1 MDGDRLEEQ
10 DPFTINTPEFLNTS
24 HHHHPALF
32 RPLPAFQSP
41 PTPITPVRFAIPAI
55 MDPNAPTVIDA
66 RDVPADEQELGAS
79 QPRFERGRGPSPEAG
94 PSNPRRHHH
103 HHIRQPQTPPSTFSW
118 ADALP
123 LNPPVRNVR
132 AYTNEASFDAL
143 NHLPPSYRRTLRKKL
158 DALKRED
165 VNDRVARDE
174 DLRNVRGGL
183 ARHVDPMAGARVLVE
198 IERIDGKALMEKV
211 AHWNKS
217 LPTQTSLR
225 DLYHRRPDLFPT
237 QLLPTPPSDTEVS
250 EDETRAGGSGTTT
263 TDSSS
268 SRPTTLH
275 FDHLFAPQQQ
285 QQNNNVDPQPS
296 APRGLTPFAEDD
308 RAFDMDEQLP
318 PRTLFPAHPNA
329 VLLPEGAEAELEF
342 MKGKMEFTM
351 DAPCFRK
358 DVIDIGVKGVG
369 VPASNNK
376 PVDVVRV
383 KEEEVE
389 PESLSSESKRSGSG
403 TDTEPEDEPQA
414 GPSTP
419 SASPNKRKRFPV
431 TTPARLLAHPDVRLG
446 EIGPGLRSLQALHSS
461 LIDLEQEEERRR
473 ARRLEKSRATD
484 SYQTPSASS
493 LSSSSASFSST
504 STRHR
509 SPSPTDSIMSD
520 SSISSETFTSTLS
533 KLVGASILKTA
544 ESCLNVAE
552 PEVMLGYTWLGL
564 DEARV
569 VGRKWLELVPVGSL
583 GSYTSS
589 TPAPGGG
596 ASSRRSVTPSPNV
609 ATDPLS
615 SFDGEGGVFTSGP
628 LKGYGCHFFGRQPTS
643 NMRGLQPAWMG
654 KEQAWTRAGY
664 DPVNLT
670 GKLCM
675 FVLVQPEWALPVR
688 TLSDLSQSQEFT
700 DGARGEKAFTTF
712 EAVWALLVDV
722 CRRYGIRHF
731 AVTSATNIALGAF
744 SPTYQTGYMSPPIS
758 TTSAPMTT
766 RGRLN
771 PKDKDSYKPTALQ
784 MLMYW
789 MRCSMGSFSETWNI
803 PEHAGLTGIPGD
815 AAFGYREKFWST
827 PNVEPA
833 SRDAARLVNRRI
845 ASTKR
850 NAEAED
856 GQLFTEVRFAQ
867 MSQSV
872 DQEERSKNRGNE
884 MVRVLSQGIKRR
896 FEDRDA
902 GDEDV
907 AVYQEVALDFLLPPE
922 EREKQ
927 AAVEH
932 RYWRD
937 AVAGGSVYLRVSKK
951 RRMSGE
957 DAPTMAAEEEE
968 EDEEAAVEAIIDR
981 EETSSMVHM
990 DLADAEED
998 LGPYYAPR
1006 RLQPQPCPLPSR
1018 TLSAL
1023 QREESLILVQDG
1035 PITPA
1040 GQRRWVD
1047 TLTRKRYLELGHH
1060 VIEVDG
1066 SLRAAIDAA
1075 QNANLLSVNT
1085 TVGAFPVTPT
1095 ATNTDTTDTENSMT
1109 GGESAGTTM
1118 FSSSG
1123 ASRDRS
1129 SPAEGARKRKI
1140 PYRACRAS
1148 VAPDQH
1154 HVSSLPTPPPS
1165 AGGSSRR
1172 SSAAG
1177 GGGVTRITKPMPRKK
1192 RDSRAKSVTFQEQ
1205 GDDDDHMGDDDDGG
1219 DNSMDVDGDAEDEA
1233 ETEEEERESSV
1244 GHFYNTRSRSRSRS
1258 VSVRLRSETP
1268 VPEQYQHQQHHH
1280 LTSSLRRS
1288 GRKSYPTVP
1297 VSPAQSPSSNMARR
1311 KSTGNLGFREREK
1324 TPTPQS
1330 FAQQQRWG
1338 LREAAGYED
1347 DEDDE
1352 DASDDDQDDEDDRE
1366 RTPGPSTRSK
1376 RRRMTSPAVE
1386 MVLPA
1391 RQRRVSTRSTRAMQY

>member
-1 MDGDRLEEQ
+1 MDGEARNQQWPQEQ
-10 DPFTINTPEFLNTS
+10 DPFTVINPEILSTFPPS
-24 HHHHPALF
+24 HHPPNPLF
-32 RPLPAFQSP
+32 CLPPPPQLPL
-41 PTPITPVRFAIPAI
+41 TPITPSAERVLVPAI
-55 MDPNAPTVIDA
+55 MMDPNAPTVIDA
-66 RDVPADEQELGAS
+66 RDVAGGVQGDQEGGAS

-94 PSNPRRHHH
+94 PSNPRRA
-103 HHIRQPQTPPSTFSW
+103 QQQTPASTFSW
-118 ADALP
+118 QASLP

-143 NHLPPSYRRTLRKKL
+143 SHLPPSYHRTLRKKL

-165 VNDRVARDE
+165 VNDRVAREE

-217 LPTQTSLR
+217 LPTKTSLR
-225 DLYHRRPDLFPT
+225 DLYHRRPDLFPP
-237 QLLPTPPSDTEVS
+237 QLIPTPPSDTEVS
-250 EDETRAGGSGTTT
+250 EDETRTGGSGATATSS
-263 TDSSS
+263 SSS
-268 SRPTTLH
+268 SRPT
-275 FDHLFAPQQQ
+275 FDHLHAPQH
-285 QQNNNVDPQPS
+285 DPQAQPS
-296 APRGLTPFAEDD
+296 PRGLTPFAEDD
-308 RAFDMDEQLP
+308 HACDMDVPLP

-329 VLLPEGAEAELEF
+329 VLLPEGAESELEF
-342 MKGKMEFTM
+342 KKGRMEFTM

-369 VPASNNK
+369 ASASPSKKQQQPA
-376 PVDVVRV
+376 DTVRI

-389 PESLSSESKRSGSG
+389 PESLSASMHKRSGSG
-403 TDTEPEDEPQA
+403 SDTEPEDEPQA

-419 SASPNKRKRFPV
+419 SKSKRQLV
-431 TTPARLLAHPDVRLG
+431 ATPARLLAHPSARVG
-446 EIGPGLRSLQALHSS
+446 EIGPGLRSLQSLQSS
-461 LIDLEQEEERRR
+461 LIDLEKEEERRR
-473 ARRLEKSRATD
+473 ARRLEKSRAVD
-484 SYQTPSASS
+484 SYHPTPSASS
-493 LSSSSASFSST
+493 LSSSSFSST

-520 SSISSETFTSTLS
+520 SSVSSDAFTSTLS
-533 KLVGASILKTA
+533 KLVGASILRTA
-544 ESCLNVAE
+544 ESCLNVSE
-552 PEVMLGYTWLGL
+552 PEVMLGYTWMGL
-564 DEARV
+564 DEARGV
-569 VGRKWLELVPVGSL
+569 AKKWLEVVPMGSL
-583 GSYTSS
+583 GSYASS
-589 TPAPGGG
+589 TPAATTSG
-596 ASSRRSVTPSPNV
+596 SSRGRRSTSIAPSPNI
-609 ATDPLS
+609 TDPLS
-615 SFDGEGGVFTSGP
+615 SFDGDDGVFSSGP

-643 NMRGLQPAWMG
+643 NMRGVQPAWMG
-654 KEQAWTRAGY
+654 KEQAWVRAGY

-675 FVLVQPEWALPVR
+675 FVLVQPEWALPKR

-731 AVTSATNIALGAF
+731 AVTSATHIALGAF

-758 TTSAPMTT
+758 TMSEPLNS
-766 RGRLN
+766 RSRLN

-789 MRCSMGSFSETWNI
+789 MRCSMGSFSEQWNI

-833 SRDAARLVNRRI
+833 ARDAARLVSRRI

-850 NAEAED
+850 VAEAED

-927 AAVEH
+927 GLAATPAVEH
-932 RYWRD
+932 RFWRD
-937 AVAGGSVYLRVSKK
+937 GGAGGSVYLRVSKK
-951 RRMSGE
+951 RRVSGDE
-957 DAPTMAAEEEE
+957 GPVMLDDEE

-981 EETSSMVHM
+981 EETSSMIHM
-990 DLADAEED
+990 DLGDAEED
-998 LGPYYAPR
+998 IGPYYVPR
-1006 RLQPQPCPLPSR
+1006 PLVPRQQPSR
-1018 TLSAL
+1018 SLSML

-1066 SLRAAIDAA
+1066 SLRVAIDAA
-1075 QNANLLSVNT
+1075 QNNNVDSM
-1085 TVGAFPVTPT
+1085 GAFPVTPT
-1095 ATNTDTTDTENSMT
+1095 ATNTDTTDTENSLT

-1118 FSSSG
+1118 FSRD
-1123 ASRDRS
+1123 SRDRS
-1129 SPAEGARKRKI
+1129 TPPEGARKRKI
-1140 PYRACRAS
+1140 PYRACRERGAS
-1148 VAPDQH
+1148 VAPQQPPH
-1154 HVSSLPTPPPS
+1154 HPITSLPTPPPS
-1165 AGGSSRR
+1165 AGSSRASSRR
-1172 SSAAG
+1172 SSGAA
-1177 GGGVTRITKPMPRKK
+1177 RITKPLPKKK

-1205 GDDDDHMGDDDDGG
+1205 GDGDD
-1219 DNSMDVDGDAEDEA
+1219 SMDLDGDAEDEA
-1233 ETEEEERESSV
+1233 ETEEEERESN
-1244 GHFYNTRSRSRSRS
+1244 GARFYNTRSRSRS

-1268 VPEQYQHQQHHH
+1268 VPEHYQQHP
-1280 LTSSLRRS
+1280 TSSPMSLRRS
-1288 GRKSYPTVP
+1288 GRKSYPHVP
-1297 VSPAQSPSSNMARR
+1297 VSALSPNNMTRR
-1311 KSTGNLGFREREK
+1311 KSTGYLGFRDSTREK

-1330 FAQQQRWG
+1330 FAEQRWG
-1338 LREAAGYED
+1338 LRDTAEYDDVSD
-1347 DEDDE
+1347 DEEMDE
-1352 DASDDDQDDEDDRE
+1352 EDDRE

-1386 MVLPA
+1386 MVLPN
-1391 RQRRVSTRSTRAMQY
+1391 RHRRVSTRNTRAAQY

>member
-1 MDGDRLEEQ
+1 
-10 DPFTINTPEFLNTS
+10 
-24 HHHHPALF
+24 
-32 RPLPAFQSP
+32 
-41 PTPITPVRFAIPAI
+41 
-55 MDPNAPTVIDA
+55 
-66 RDVPADEQELGAS
+66 
-79 QPRFERGRGPSPEAG
+79 
-94 PSNPRRHHH
+94 
-103 HHIRQPQTPPSTFSW
+103 
-118 ADALP
+118 
-123 LNPPVRNVR
+123 
-132 AYTNEASFDAL
+132 
-143 NHLPPSYRRTLRKKL
+143 
-158 DALKRED
+158 
-165 VNDRVARDE
+165 
-174 DLRNVRGGL
+174 
-183 ARHVDPMAGARVLVE
+183 
-198 IERIDGKALMEKV
+198 
-211 AHWNKS
+211 
-217 LPTQTSLR
+217 
-225 DLYHRRPDLFPT
+225 
-237 QLLPTPPSDTEVS
+237 
-250 EDETRAGGSGTTT
+250 
-263 TDSSS
+263 
-268 SRPTTLH
+268 
-275 FDHLFAPQQQ
+275 
-285 QQNNNVDPQPS
+285 
-296 APRGLTPFAEDD
+296 
-308 RAFDMDEQLP
+308 
-318 PRTLFPAHPNA
+318 
-329 VLLPEGAEAELEF
+329 
-342 MKGKMEFTM
+342 
-351 DAPCFRK
+351 
-358 DVIDIGVKGVG
+358 
-369 VPASNNK
+369 
-376 PVDVVRV
+376 
-383 KEEEVE
+383 
-389 PESLSSESKRSGSG
+389 
-403 TDTEPEDEPQA
+403 
-414 GPSTP
+414 
-419 SASPNKRKRFPV
+419 
-431 TTPARLLAHPDVRLG
+431 
-446 EIGPGLRSLQALHSS
+446 
-461 LIDLEQEEERRR
+461 
-473 ARRLEKSRATD
+473 
-484 SYQTPSASS
+484 
-493 LSSSSASFSST
+493 
-504 STRHR
+504 
-509 SPSPTDSIMSD
+509 
-520 SSISSETFTSTLS
+520 
-533 KLVGASILKTA
+533 
-544 ESCLNVAE
+544 
-552 PEVMLGYTWLGL
+552 
-564 DEARV
+564 
-569 VGRKWLELVPVGSL
+569 
-583 GSYTSS
+583 
-589 TPAPGGG
+589 
-596 ASSRRSVTPSPNV
+596 
-609 ATDPLS
+609 
-615 SFDGEGGVFTSGP
+615 
-628 LKGYGCHFFGRQPTS
+628 
-643 NMRGLQPAWMG
+643 
-654 KEQAWTRAGY
+654 
-664 DPVNLT
+664 
-670 GKLCM
+670 
-675 FVLVQPEWALPVR
+675 
-688 TLSDLSQSQEFT
+688 
-700 DGARGEKAFTTF
+700 
-712 EAVWALLVDV
+712 
-722 CRRYGIRHF
+722 
-731 AVTSATNIALGAF
+731 
-744 SPTYQTGYMSPPIS
+744 
-758 TTSAPMTT
+758 MTT

-789 MRCSMGSFSETWNI
+789 MRCSMGSFSELWNI

-850 NAEAED
+850 VAEAED

-902 GDEDV
+902 GDDDV

-922 EREKQ
+922 QRGLG

-937 AVAGGSVYLRVSKK
+937 AAAGGSVYLRVSKK

-957 DAPTMAAEEEE
+957 DAPTMAEEEE

-998 LGPYYAPR
+998 LGPYYASRPQK
-1006 RLQPQPCPLPSR
+1006 LQPCPLPSR

-1023 QREESLILVQDG
+1023 QREESLILMQDG

-1075 QNANLLSVNT
+1075 QNGNLLSVN

-1129 SPAEGARKRKI
+1129 SPAEGVRKRKI
-1140 PYRACRAS
+1140 PYRACRERGTS
-1148 VAPDQH
+1148 VAPQHQDQH

-1165 AGGSSRR
+1165 AGGSRTSSSRR

-1177 GGGVTRITKPMPRKK
+1177 GGGGGVIRITKPMPRKK

-1205 GDDDDHMGDDDDGG
+1205 GDDGDDG

-1268 VPEQYQHQQHHH
+1268 VPEQYQHQHH
-1280 LTSSLRRS
+1280 LSPMALRRS

-1297 VSPAQSPSSNMARR
+1297 ISPAQSPSSNMARR

-1338 LREAAGYED
+1338 LREAAGYDD
-1347 DEDDE
+1347 DEDE
-1352 DASDDDQDDEDDRE
+1352 DASDDDQEMDDEDDRE

-1391 RQRRVSTRSTRAMQY
+1391 RQRRVSTRNTRAMQY